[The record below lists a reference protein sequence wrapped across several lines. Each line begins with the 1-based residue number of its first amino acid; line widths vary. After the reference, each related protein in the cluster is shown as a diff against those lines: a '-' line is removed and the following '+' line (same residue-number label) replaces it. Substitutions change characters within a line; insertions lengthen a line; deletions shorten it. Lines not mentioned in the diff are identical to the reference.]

1 MSEGAPGATFF
12 DLFHDLLPSLRRE
25 HRRGLLLSCQVE
37 PQSERACPSPALV
50 AFLPISLTVRSPTG
64 TCPRLRSSHFCASS
78 PSYNEYR
85 ITRNA
90 CAPRVRTMTFV
101 RPSAPR
107 GALTLKANL
116 LLSPNPPFN
125 SLPLPP

>member
-50 AFLPISLTVRSPTG
+50 AFLPISLAVRSPTG
-64 TCPRLRSSHFCASS
+64 TCPRLRRSQFCASS

-90 CAPRVRTMTFV
+90 CAPRLRPMTLV
-101 RPSAPR
+101 GPAASCVAV
-107 GALTLKANL
+107 TLKAN
-116 LLSPNPPFN
+116 SVMSATPA
-125 SLPLPP
+125 